1 MTTVCSL
8 VDVRVVRDR
17 RPILDGITW
26 DVDASD
32 RWVVMGPNGAGKTT
46 LLSLLASLN
55 HPSSGTVTVLG
66 ETVGATDVFEL
77 RPRVGFASSEM
88 ARRIPGNETVLDAVL
103 TASRAVTGR
112 WNEVYD
118 DVDVRR
124 AKRVLAEW
132 NLDHMAERLV
142 GTLSDGE
149 KKRVQIARAVMTDPE
164 LLLLDEPAGS
174 LDLGGREDV
183 VELLN
188 QFAAW
193 EGAPAMVMVTH
204 HVEEIPAAFTHA
216 LLLHDGRILAQ
227 GPIAEVLTSENV
239 SQAFG
244 RSLTV
249 SRTSGR
255 FQAIS
260 AP

>member
-8 VDVRVVRDR
+8 QNVRVVREGR
-17 RPILDGITW
+17 AILDGITW
-26 DVDASD
+26 AVDASE

-46 LLSLLASLN
+46 LLSLLASLL
-55 HPSSGTVTVLG
+55 HPTSGHVEVLD
-66 ETVGATDVFEL
+66 EVVGKTDVFEL

-103 TASRAVTGR
+103 TASMAVTGR
-112 WNEVYD
+112 WNETYE

-124 AKRVLAEW
+124 ATRVLGEW
-132 NLDHMAERLV
+132 NLDHMADRLV

-149 KKRVQIARAVMTDPE
+149 RKRVQIARSVMTDPE

-174 LDLGGREDV
+174 LDVGGREDV
-183 VELLN
+183 IDLLN

-204 HVEEIPAAFTHA
+204 HLEEIPPAFSHA
-216 LLLHDGRILAQ
+216 MLLREGQMVSA
-227 GPIAEVLTSENV
+227 GPIGEVLTSEHV
-239 SQAFG
+239 SEAFG
-244 RSLTV
+244 RTLTITNNHGRYQAV
-249 SRTSGR
+249 SAG
-255 FQAIS
+255 
-260 AP
+260 

>member
-8 VDVRVVRDR
+8 ANARVVRDR
-17 RPILDGITW
+17 RPILDGINW
-26 DVDASD
+26 AVDASE

-55 HPSSGTVTVLG
+55 HASSGTVTVLG
-66 ETVGATDVFEL
+66 ETVGKTDVFEL

-88 ARRIPGNETVLDAVL
+88 ARRIPGNESVLDAVL

-124 AKRVLAEW
+124 AKRVLGEW
-132 NLDHMAERLV
+132 NLDHMAGRLV

-216 LLLHDGRILAQ
+216 LLLRDGKILAQ
-227 GPIAEVLTSENV
+227 GPIAEVLTSDNI

-249 SRTSGR
+249 TQTSGR

>member
-227 GPIAEVLTSENV
+227 GPIAEVLTSEDV

>member
-8 VDVRVVRDR
+8 ADVRVVRDR
-17 RPILDGITW
+17 RPILDGINW
-26 DVDASD
+26 AVDASE

-55 HPSSGTVTVLG
+55 HASSGTVTVLG
-66 ETVGATDVFEL
+66 ETVGKTDVFEL

-88 ARRIPGNETVLDAVL
+88 ARRIPGNESVLDAVL

-124 AKRVLAEW
+124 AKRVLGEW
-132 NLDHMAERLV
+132 NLDHMAQRLV

-216 LLLHDGRILAQ
+216 LLLRDGKILAK
-227 GPIAEVLTSENV
+227 GPIAEVLTSDNI

-249 SRTSGR
+249 TQTSGR